1 MEGGN
6 VRGVWKKIKI
16 NKRVSTFI
24 REMRVPIIPFF
35 LMGIEMLLQNY
46 ILPIVTRKSQ
56 EKREVRWL
64 PKKYINVAINNT
76 DCLAVFCGLYSVFF
90 WHVL

>member
-1 MEGGN
+1 MYVACE
-6 VRGVWKKIKI
+6 KKIKI

>member
-1 MEGGN
+1 MDRNAPSEC
-6 VRGVWKKIKI
+6 
-16 NKRVSTFI
+16 
-24 REMRVPIIPFF
+24 
-35 LMGIEMLLQNY
+35 L
-46 ILPIVTRKSQ
+46 LPIVTRKSQ

-90 WHVL
+90 